1 MEHSVVLVVA
11 HQPILQLDCASLN
24 EMEILLYLDKLH
36 DMLHMYSVSSL
47 FFCED
52 RYFCISIDFSP
63 AAKSL
68 HRLSI

>member
-11 HQPILQLDCASLN
+11 HQPVLQLDCATLN

-47 FFCED
+47 FFV
-52 RYFCISIDFSP
+52 RIGIFV
-63 AAKSL
+63 L
-68 HRLSI
+68 V